1 MPALRR
7 FLAYVSPYCFGS
19 TKNDSKYEQYNTPN
33 KLSNGMPTIGSSR
46 ARSTGMKGSGITK
59 TVDTQVESKNREDDE
74 IELVDVQTK
83 DSQSYRQQERRWEN
97 EQH

>member
-1 MPALRR
+1 
-7 FLAYVSPYCFGS
+7 
-19 TKNDSKYEQYNTPN
+19 
-33 KLSNGMPTIGSSR
+33 
-46 ARSTGMKGSGITK
+46 MKGSGITK